1 MTTIYTTT
9 FSLFLIGVS
18 AQFNHENTQ
27 KKLHLDFSHSITLCA
42 DTFSLF
48 LHQSFS
54 SIQPFD
60 HSICNHLQFVSSLQ
74 FQHNSTMQIPTKPH
88 LDFSHSITLYAI
100 SFSSFLHQSFN
111 TIQPCKYPQNFTW
124 ILVIRSPYMQ
134 SPSTHF
140 FTKVSAQFSQENTH
154 KTSLGTNHE
163 DLNPTIS
170 KKQRGINK

>member
-60 HSICNHLQFVSSLQ
+60 HSICNHLHFVSSLH
-74 FQHNSTMQIPTKPH
+74 FQHNSTMQIPTKPY

-100 SFSSFLHQSFN
+100 SFSSFLHQS
-111 TIQPCKYPQNFTW
+111 
-124 ILVIRSPYMQ
+124 
-134 SPSTHF
+134 ST
-140 FTKVSAQFSQENTH
+140 QFSHANTH
-154 KTSLGTNHE
+154 KTLLGFQPFDHPICSHLQLVSLLEFQHNLCWALWSLVLF
-163 DLNPTIS
+163 DPV
-170 KKQRGINK
+170 